1 MRPAEVWG
9 CVSSPSVS
17 SSASS
22 FRTVEGETSSSA
34 RSTSVREPTG
44 CLVATNSSTTP
55 RRIARWRS
63 LSSIFAV
70 VPTSFAGIL
79 GKQLSRDAAPEEAA
93 TIRQREL
100 GARGAP
106 LDQPESLEPFDS
118 CCVERALEPVERQRL
133 VEPKAEEHALRLPYR
148 HGQLFDLARGPLLG
162 RKRCQVPAQPRCRLP
177 PPTLDG
183 RDRADPET
191 QVVPAAPVGEVVP

>member
-22 FRTVEGETSSSA
+22 FRTVDGETSSA
-34 RSTSVREPTG
+34 VRSTSVRDPTG

-79 GKQLSRDAAPEEAA
+79 GKQLSRDAAAEKAA
-93 TIRQREL
+93 AIRQREL
-100 GARGAP
+100 GSGGAA
-106 LDQPESLEPFDS
+106 LDQPEPLEPLD
-118 CCVERALEPVERQRL
+118 
-133 VEPKAEEHALRLPYR
+133 R
-148 HGQLFDLARGPLLG
+148 H
-162 RKRCQVPAQPRCRLP
+162 
-177 PPTLDG
+177 
-183 RDRADPET
+183 
-191 QVVPAAPVGEVVP
+191 